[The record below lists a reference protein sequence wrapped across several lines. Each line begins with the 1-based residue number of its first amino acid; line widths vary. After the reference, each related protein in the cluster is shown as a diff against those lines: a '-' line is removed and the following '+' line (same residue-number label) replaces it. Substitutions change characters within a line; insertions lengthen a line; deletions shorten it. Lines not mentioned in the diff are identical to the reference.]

1 MYIESIGRDSDCE
14 PREPEAAPMDPYYP
28 NSVARVTDPG
38 RYELLYHP
46 EKVKEDAQN
55 KGG

>member
-1 MYIESIGRDSDCE
+1 
-14 PREPEAAPMDPYYP
+14 MDPYYP

-46 EKVKEDAQN
+46 EKVKEDEQN